1 MKKMKQIMAWI
12 GIIILVALYLITFLL
27 GIFGNEHTKGMLMAS
42 IICTVVV
49 PCLMYGMILIAR
61 VLSKDSTNENTSDQ
75 VTSSTNTK

>member
-1 MKKMKQIMAWI
+1 MAWI

-49 PCLMYGMILIAR
+49 PCLMYGMILIAK
-61 VLSKDSTNENTSDQ
+61 VLSKDSANENTSDQ